1 MIIEKNKTRWVSKRR
16 LISLL
21 NDSKLKQNIIS
32 IEAIKSEKIKGVKG
46 LESFEDVNKK
56 VVVVES
62 KDFSLFIGLPFPFKE
77 KSFDSIKGLLEIL
90 NKDITVG
97 VLFFELGSWASG
109 IIKYKEVLISKRG
122 SRYIRG
128 KHKAGGQSQRRF
140 DRNREKWIE
149 GLSKKVYED
158 IKKYILPEQSNIDY
172 FVILGE
178 QNRLNE
184 FLKITDLSKV
194 LKEKIILKKSSMKN
208 YNSKTIL
215 KASSNLWSSKIY
227 LDNKNAIVEKI

>member
-1 MIIEKNKTRWVSKRR
+1 M
-16 LISLL
+16 
-21 NDSKLKQNIIS
+21 
-32 IEAIKSEKIKGVKG
+32 
-46 LESFEDVNKK
+46 
-56 VVVVES
+56 
-62 KDFSLFIGLPFPFKE
+62 
-77 KSFDSIKGLLEIL
+77 
-90 NKDITVG
+90 
-97 VLFFELGSWASG
+97 
-109 IIKYKEVLISKRG
+109 ISKRG

-149 GLSKKVYED
+149 GLGKKVYED

-184 FLKITDLSKV
+184 FLKITDLNKI
-194 LKEKIILKKSSMKN
+194 LKTKIILKKSSMKN